1 MGPLASRRASRNSHG
16 FTYIGV
22 LIFVAVMGI
31 TLAGTGMVFRT
42 QKKRENER
50 ELLFIG
56 EQYRRAIGQYFER
69 SPGGKQFPKSIDELL
84 LDRRY
89 PTVQHYLRRPYVDP
103 MTGKAEWGLITGP
116 EGGIMGVYSLSEG
129 VPLMQNNFKS
139 EFAPFEGALHYGD
152 WQFVY
157 VTNVDTKLPVR
168 PASNTR

>member
-1 MGPLASRRASRNSHG
+1 MGQLASRWAFRKSHG
-16 FTYIGV
+16 FTYIGL

-31 TLAGTGMVFRT
+31 TLAGTGMVFST

-56 EQYRRAIGQYFER
+56 DQYRRAIGQYYER

-89 PTVQHYLRRPYVDP
+89 STMQHYLRRPYTDP

-116 EGGIMGVYSLSEG
+116 EGRIMGVYSLSDDQ
-129 VPLMQNNFKS
+129 PLKQSDFKS
-139 EFAPFEGALHYGD
+139 EYAPFEGARQYSD

-157 VTNVDTKLPVR
+157 VTNR
-168 PASNTR
+168 